1 MAKKKETETT
11 ITPTTTTTTTTT
23 TAVSQPNLQ
32 IQDIVALL
40 NHVDVASRRGA
51 YPAAEMSDVGA
62 TFDRV
67 LTFLKSTG
75 VVGEKTEE
83 QKE

>member
-1 MAKKKETETT
+1 MVKKTETEPT
-11 ITPTTTTTTTTT
+11 ITST
-23 TAVSQPNLQ
+23 TAAVDTQPNLQ

-40 NHVDVASRRGA
+40 NYVDVASRRGA
-51 YPAAEMSDVGA
+51 YPAAEMSAVGA